1 MKQEDLFRAI
11 GELESLRLAKT
22 EEDLSMKSG
31 IKITRRLLIAA
42 VVTALLAGS
51 AYAAHYFLYDSPKE
65 MVTGLYGSDASLAP
79 SEASDE
85 QKPWPNSYVLPG
97 YDKRPVDETTAQA
110 MEGWISPVGQT
121 LKNGGYQ
128 LTVDAYVYDS
138 AMKVGFVTLALE
150 HDKPIA
156 EADLMMQRNG
166 EIIPGMVEFTQ
177 YGRCY
182 IIPEKTTDTTLAMTY
197 YFSSDVRDSHVF
209 AITLLDHDEQKRIL
223 EENSLEEQERSAF
236 IAQRREA
243 LMAEMTLEEAQAKL
257 MEQSGFTGGEAPY
270 DSYYYLAA
278 NEYDWNYASSHPQ
291 QTSPEEEAE
300 ARLRQEL
307 TPEEAEAKLR
317 EIWGDEAVDA
327 TFQDQ
332 PENIAELA
340 YFILAEEEVD
350 ATPQEN
356 KLILPMPENS
366 ALPNRSFG
374 GGDVLVNSL
383 CLRVNDEKYNPGGS
397 ADVALRMKDGSTFV
411 VCSDEMNNCLFQKG
425 EWDGTCLCMLNSAIN
440 IEDIE
445 TVILTVKGQEIVLTA
460 D

>member
-1 MKQEDLFRAI
+1 MTKEDLFLAI
-11 GELESLRLAKT
+11 GRLDDTCLAKT
-22 EEDLSMKSG
+22 EEETAMKHG
-31 IKITRRLLIAA
+31 MKFTRWLLIAA
-42 VVTALLAGS
+42 IVTALLAGS

-182 IIPEKTTDTTLAMTY
+182 IIPEKTTDTTLAMSY
-197 YFSSDVRDSHVF
+197 YFSSGVRDSHVF

-223 EENSLEEQERSAF
+223 EESSQEEQERSTF
-236 IAQRREA
+236 IAQRRED

-257 MEQSGFTGGEAPY
+257 MEQSGFSGGEAPY
-270 DSYYYLAA
+270 DAYYYLAA
-278 NEYDWNYASSHPQ
+278 NEYDWNYASSHPY

-332 PENIAELA
+332 PEDIAELA

-356 KLILPMPENS
+356 KLILPMPEDS

-374 GGDVLVNSL
+374 SGDVLVNSL

-397 ADVALRMKDGSTFV
+397 ADVQLRMKDGSVFV
-411 VCSDEMNNCLFQKG
+411 VRSDEMNNCLFQKG
-425 EWDGTCLCMLNSAIN
+425 EWDGSCLCMLNSAIN

-445 TVILTVKGQEIVLTA
+445 AVVLTVDEQDITLTA
-460 D
+460 E

>member
-31 IKITRRLLIAA
+31 MKLTRRLLIAA

-51 AYAAHYFLYDSPKE
+51 AYATHYFLFDSPKE

-110 MEGWISPVGQT
+110 MEDWISPVGQT
-121 LKNGGYQ
+121 LENGGNR

-182 IIPEKTTDTTLAMTY
+182 IIPEKTTQTTLAMTY
-197 YFSSDVRDSHVF
+197 YFSSGVRDSHVF

-223 EENSLEEQERSAF
+223 EESSREEQERSAS

-243 LMAEMTLEEAQAKL
+243 LMAEMTPEEAQAKL
-257 MEQSGFTGGEAPY
+257 MEQSGFSGGEAPY
-270 DSYYYLAA
+270 DAYYYLAA
-278 NEYDWNYASSHPQ
+278 NEYDWNYASSHPH

-300 ARLRQEL
+300 ARLRREL

-317 EIWGDEAVDA
+317 QIWGDEAVDA
-327 TFQDQ
+327 TFQDR
-332 PENIAELA
+332 PENIPELA
-340 YFILAEEEVD
+340 YMILAEEEVD

-356 KLILPMPENS
+356 KLILPMPEDS

-411 VCSDEMNNCLFQKG
+411 VRSDEMNNCLFQKG

-445 TVILTVKGQEIVLTA
+445 TVILTVKGQEIVLAA

>member
-22 EEDLSMKSG
+22 EEDLPMKTG
-31 IKITRRLLIAA
+31 MKFTRRLLIAA

-182 IIPEKTTDTTLAMTY
+182 IIPEKTTQTTLAMTY

-223 EENSLEEQERSAF
+223 EESSQDEQERSAF

-257 MEQSGFTGGEAPY
+257 MEQSGFSGGEAPY
-270 DSYYYLAA
+270 DAYYYLAA
-278 NEYDWNYASSHPQ
+278 NEYDWNYASSHPY

-307 TPEEAEAKLR
+307 TPEEGRQSCGKSGGTRRWMPPSKISRRILR
-317 EIWGDEAVDA
+317 
-327 TFQDQ
+327 
-332 PENIAELA
+332 
-340 YFILAEEEVD
+340 
-350 ATPQEN
+350 
-356 KLILPMPENS
+356 S
-366 ALPNRSFG
+366 
-374 GGDVLVNSL
+374 
-383 CLRVNDEKYNPGGS
+383 
-397 ADVALRMKDGSTFV
+397 
-411 VCSDEMNNCLFQKG
+411 
-425 EWDGTCLCMLNSAIN
+425 
-440 IEDIE
+440 
-445 TVILTVKGQEIVLTA
+445 
-460 D
+460 

>member
-22 EEDLSMKSG
+22 EEDLPMKSG
-31 IKITRRLLIAA
+31 MKLTRRLLIAA

-51 AYAAHYFLYDSPKE
+51 AYAAHYFLFDSPKE

-97 YDKRPVDETTAQA
+97 YDKRPVDETTAQV

-138 AMKVGFVTLALE
+138 AMKAGFVTLALE

-197 YFSSDVRDSHVF
+197 YFSSGVRDSHVF

-223 EENSLEEQERSAF
+223 EESSRDEQERSAY

-257 MEQSGFTGGEAPY
+257 MEQSGFSGGEAPY
-270 DSYYYLAA
+270 DAYYYLAA

-300 ARLRQEL
+300 ARLRREL

-327 TFQDQ
+327 TFQDR
-332 PENIAELA
+332 PEDIAELA

-356 KLILPMPENS
+356 KLILPMPEDS

-397 ADVALRMKDGSTFV
+397 ADVQLRMKDGSVFV

-445 TVILTVKGQEIVLTA
+445 TVILTVKGQEIVLAA

>member
-11 GELESLRLAKT
+11 GELDSLRLAKT
-22 EEDLSMKSG
+22 EEDLPMKSG
-31 IKITRRLLIAA
+31 MKLTRRLLIAA

-51 AYAAHYFLYDSPKE
+51 AYATHYFLFDSPKE

-121 LKNGGYQ
+121 LENGG
-128 LTVDAYVYDS
+128 VDAYVYDS

-182 IIPEKTTDTTLAMTY
+182 IIPEKTTQTTLAMTY
-197 YFSSDVRDSHVF
+197 YFSSGVRDSHVF

-223 EENSLEEQERSAF
+223 EESSREEQERSAS

-257 MEQSGFTGGEAPY
+257 MEQSGFSGGEAPY
-270 DSYYYLAA
+270 DAYYYLAA
-278 NEYDWNYASSHPQ
+278 NEYDWNYASSHPH

-317 EIWGDEAVDA
+317 QIWGDEAVDA
-327 TFQDQ
+327 TFQDR
-332 PENIAELA
+332 PEDIAELA
-340 YFILAEEEVD
+340 YMILAEEEVD

-356 KLILPMPENS
+356 KLILPMPEDS

-411 VCSDEMNNCLFQKG
+411 VCSDEVNNCLFQKG

-440 IEDIE
+440 IDDIE

>member
-31 IKITRRLLIAA
+31 MKLTRRLLIAA

-51 AYAAHYFLYDSPKE
+51 AYATHYFLFDSPKE
-65 MVTGLYGSDASLAP
+65 MVNGLYGSDASLAP

-182 IIPEKTTDTTLAMTY
+182 IIPEKTTQTTLAMTY
-197 YFSSDVRDSHVF
+197 YFSSGVRDSHVF

-223 EENSLEEQERSAF
+223 EESSRDEQERSAS

-243 LMAEMTLEEAQAKL
+243 LMAEMTLEEAQARL
-257 MEQSGFTGGEAPY
+257 MEQSGFSGGEAPY
-270 DSYYYLAA
+270 DAYYYLAA
-278 NEYDWNYASSHPQ
+278 NEYDWNYASSHPR

-307 TPEEAEAKLR
+307 TPEEAEIKLR
-317 EIWGDEAVDA
+317 EIWGDKAVDA
-327 TFQDQ
+327 TFQDR
-332 PENIAELA
+332 PEDIAELA
-340 YFILAEEEVD
+340 YMILAEEEVD
-350 ATPQEN
+350 AAPQEN
-356 KLILPMPENS
+356 KLILPMPEDS

-411 VCSDEMNNCLFQKG
+411 VRSDEMNNCLFQKG

-445 TVILTVKGQEIVLTA
+445 TVILTVKGQEIPLAA

>member
-11 GELESLRLAKT
+11 GELDSLRLAKT
-22 EEDLSMKSG
+22 EEDLPMKTG
-31 IKITRRLLIAA
+31 MKLTRRLLIAA

-197 YFSSDVRDSHVF
+197 YFSSDVRDSNVF
-209 AITLLDHDEQKRIL
+209 AITLLDHDEQKRSL
-223 EENSLEEQERSAF
+223 EESRRYEQERSAY
-236 IAQRREA
+236 IAQRRET
-243 LMAEMTLEEAQAKL
+243 LMAELSKEQADARLREEA
-257 MEQSGFTGGEAPY
+257 GFTGGEAPY
-270 DSYYYLAA
+270 DSFYYLAA
-278 NEYDWNYASSHPQ
+278 NEYDWNYASSHPR

-317 EIWGDEAVDA
+317 AAWGDEMVDA

-332 PENIAELA
+332 PEDIAEFA

-356 KLILPMPENS
+356 KLILPMPEDS

-397 ADVALRMKDGSTFV
+397 ADVALRMKDGSAFV
-411 VCSDEMNNCLFQKG
+411 VRSDEMNNCLFQKG

-445 TVILTVKGQEIVLTA
+445 TVILTVKGQDITLTA

>member
-11 GELESLRLAKT
+11 GELDSLRLAKT

-31 IKITRRLLIAA
+31 MKITRRLLIAA

-51 AYAAHYFLYDSPKE
+51 AYAAHYFLFDSPKE

-197 YFSSDVRDSHVF
+197 YFSSGVRDSHVF

-223 EENSLEEQERSAF
+223 EESSQDEQERSAF

-257 MEQSGFTGGEAPY
+257 MEQSGFSGGEAPY
-270 DSYYYLAA
+270 DAYYYLAA

-327 TFQDQ
+327 T
-332 PENIAELA
+332 
-340 YFILAEEEVD
+340 
-350 ATPQEN
+350 PQEN
-356 KLILPMPENS
+356 KLILPMPEDS

-397 ADVALRMKDGSTFV
+397 ADVQLRMKDGSTFV

-445 TVILTVKGQEIVLTA
+445 TVILTVKGQEIPLTA

>member
-31 IKITRRLLIAA
+31 MKLTRRLLIAA

-51 AYAAHYFLYDSPKE
+51 AYATHYFLFDSPKE
-65 MVTGLYGSDASLAP
+65 MVNGLYGSDASLAP

-110 MEGWISPVGQT
+110 MEDWISPVGQT
-121 LKNGGYQ
+121 LENGGNR

-182 IIPEKTTDTTLAMTY
+182 IIPEKTTQTTLAMTY
-197 YFSSDVRDSHVF
+197 YFSSGVRDSHVF

-223 EENSLEEQERSAF
+223 EESSREEQERSAS

-243 LMAEMTLEEAQAKL
+243 LMAEMTPEEAQAKL
-257 MEQSGFTGGEAPY
+257 MEQSGFSGGEAPY
-270 DSYYYLAA
+270 DAYYYLAA
-278 NEYDWNYASSHPQ
+278 NEYDWNYASSHPH

-300 ARLRQEL
+300 ARLRREL

-317 EIWGDEAVDA
+317 QIWGDEAVDA
-327 TFQDQ
+327 TFQDR
-332 PENIAELA
+332 PENIPELA
-340 YFILAEEEVD
+340 YMILAEEEVD

-356 KLILPMPENS
+356 KLILPMPEDS

-411 VCSDEMNNCLFQKG
+411 VRSDEMNNCLFQKG
-425 EWDGTCLCMLNSAIN
+425 EWDGTCLCMINSAIN

-445 TVILTVKGQEIVLTA
+445 TVILTVKGQEIVLAA

>member
-1 MKQEDLFRAI
+1 MKT
-11 GELESLRLAKT
+11 G
-22 EEDLSMKSG
+22 MKF
-31 IKITRRLLIAA
+31 TRRLLIAA

-65 MVTGLYGSDASLAP
+65 MVPGLYGSPARLAP

-182 IIPEKTTDTTLAMTY
+182 IIPEKTTQTTLAMTY

-223 EENSLEEQERSAF
+223 EESSQEEQERSAF

-270 DSYYYLAA
+270 DAYYYLAA
-278 NEYDWNYASSHPQ
+278 NEYEWNYASSHLF

-356 KLILPMPENS
+356 KLILPMPEDS

-374 GGDVLVNSL
+374 SGDVLVNSL

-411 VCSDEMNNCLFQKG
+411 VRSDEMNNCLFQKG

-445 TVILTVKGQEIVLTA
+445 TVILTVKGREIPLTA

>member
-1 MKQEDLFRAI
+1 
-11 GELESLRLAKT
+11 
-22 EEDLSMKSG
+22 MKSG
-31 IKITRRLLIAA
+31 MKITRRLLIAA

-51 AYAAHYFLYDSPKE
+51 AYAAHYFLFDSPKE

-110 MEGWISPVGQT
+110 IEGWISPVGQT

-182 IIPEKTTDTTLAMTY
+182 IIPEKTTQTTLAMTY
-197 YFSSDVRDSHVF
+197 YFSSGVRDSHVF

-223 EENSLEEQERSAF
+223 EESSQDEQERSAF

-257 MEQSGFTGGEAPY
+257 MEQSGFSGGEAPY
-270 DSYYYLAA
+270 DAYYYLAA
-278 NEYDWNYASSHPQ
+278 NEYDWNYASSHPY

-307 TPEEAEAKLR
+307 TPEEAGGKAAGNLGGR
-317 EIWGDEAVDA
+317 
-327 TFQDQ
+327 
-332 PENIAELA
+332 
-340 YFILAEEEVD
+340 
-350 ATPQEN
+350 
-356 KLILPMPENS
+356 
-366 ALPNRSFG
+366 G
-374 GGDVLVNSL
+374 GGCHLPRPAGEYCGV
-383 CLRVNDEKYNPGGS
+383 CLFYSGSGGS
-397 ADVALRMKDGSTFV
+397 GCHAP
-411 VCSDEMNNCLFQKG
+411 G
-425 EWDGTCLCMLNSAIN
+425 EQTDSAHAG
-440 IEDIE
+440 
-445 TVILTVKGQEIVLTA
+445 GQRLAQPLLWRRGCAGEQLVPPGE
-460 D
+460 

>member
-22 EEDLSMKSG
+22 EEDLSMKTG
-31 IKITRRLLIAA
+31 MKFTRRLLIAA

-182 IIPEKTTDTTLAMTY
+182 IIPEKTTQTTLAMTY
-197 YFSSDVRDSHVF
+197 YFSSDVRGSNVF

-223 EENSLEEQERSAF
+223 EESSQEEQERSAS

-243 LMAEMTLEEAQAKL
+243 LMAELTPEQADARLKEE
-257 MEQSGFTGGEAPY
+257 SGFTGGEVPY

-278 NEYDWNYASSHPQ
+278 NEYDLNYASSHPH
-291 QTSPEEEAE
+291 QTSPEEEAK
-300 ARLRQEL
+300 ARLRQKL

-317 EIWGDEAVDA
+317 EIWGDEVVDA
-327 TFQDQ
+327 TFQDR
-332 PENIAELA
+332 PENIPELA
-340 YFILAEEEVD
+340 YMILAEAEVD

-356 KLILPMPENS
+356 KLILPMPEDS

-411 VCSDEMNNCLFQKG
+411 VRSDEMNNCLFQKG

-445 TVILTVKGQEIVLTA
+445 TVILTVKGQEIPLAA

>member
-11 GELESLRLAKT
+11 GDLESLRLAKT

-31 IKITRRLLIAA
+31 MKLTRRLLIAA

-51 AYAAHYFLYDSPKE
+51 AYATHYFLFDSPKE

-110 MEGWISPVGQT
+110 MESWISPVGQT
-121 LKNGGYQ
+121 LENGGNR

-182 IIPEKTTDTTLAMTY
+182 IIPEKTTQTTLAMTY
-197 YFSSDVRDSHVF
+197 YFSSGVRDSHVF

-223 EENSLEEQERSAF
+223 EESSREEQERSAF
-236 IAQRREA
+236 IAQRRED

-257 MEQSGFTGGEAPY
+257 MEQSGFSGGEAPY
-270 DSYYYLAA
+270 DAYYYLAA
-278 NEYDWNYASSHPQ
+278 NEYDWNYASSHPR

-307 TPEEAEAKLR
+307 TPEEAEIKLR
-317 EIWGDEAVDA
+317 EIWGDEAVDV
-327 TFQDQ
+327 TFQDR
-332 PENIAELA
+332 PEDIAELA
-340 YFILAEEEVD
+340 YMILAEEEVD
-350 ATPQEN
+350 AMPQEN
-356 KLILPMPENS
+356 KLILPMPEDS

>member
-51 AYAAHYFLYDSPKE
+51 AYAAHYFLFDSPKE

-197 YFSSDVRDSHVF
+197 YFSSDLRDSNVF

-223 EENSLEEQERSAF
+223 EESSKEEQERSAY
-236 IAQRREA
+236 IAQRRET
-243 LMAEMTLEEAQAKL
+243 LMAELSKEQADARLREEA
-257 MEQSGFTGGEAPY
+257 GFTGGEAPY

-278 NEYDWNYASSHPQ
+278 NEYDWNYASSHPH

-332 PENIAELA
+332 PEDIAEFA
-340 YFILAEEEVD
+340 YWILAEAEVD

-356 KLILPMPENS
+356 KLILPMPEDS

-397 ADVALRMKDGSTFV
+397 ADVALRMKDGSIFV

-445 TVILTVKGQEIVLTA
+445 TVILTVKGQEIPLTA

>member
-11 GELESLRLAKT
+11 GELDTLRLAKT
-22 EEDLSMKSG
+22 EEDLPMKTG
-31 IKITRRLLIAA
+31 MKFTRRLLIAA

-51 AYAAHYFLYDSPKE
+51 AYATHYFLFDSPKE
-65 MVTGLYGSDASLAP
+65 MVTGLYGSGASLAP
-79 SEASDE
+79 SEASDD

-121 LKNGGYQ
+121 LENGGNR

-223 EENSLEEQERSAF
+223 AESDNIEEERKTY
-236 IAQRREA
+236 IAQRKEA
-243 LMAEMTLEEAQAKL
+243 LKAEMTLEEAQAKL
-257 MEQSGFTGGEAPY
+257 MEQSGFSGGEAPY
-270 DSYYYLAA
+270 DAYYYLAA

-291 QTSPEEEAE
+291 QTSPEGEAE

-332 PENIAELA
+332 PEDIAEFA
-340 YFILAEEEVD
+340 YWILAMEEVD

-356 KLILPMPENS
+356 KLILPMPEDS

-397 ADVALRMKDGSTFV
+397 ADVTLRMKDGSTFV
-411 VCSDEMNNCLFQKG
+411 VRSDEMDNCLFQKG
-425 EWDGTCLCMLNSAIN
+425 EWDGSCLCMLNSAIN

-445 TVILTVKGQEIVLTA
+445 TVILTVKGQEITLTA

>member
-11 GELESLRLAKT
+11 GELDSLRLAKT
-22 EEDLSMKSG
+22 EEDLPMKTG
-31 IKITRRLLIAA
+31 MKLTRRLLIAA

-197 YFSSDVRDSHVF
+197 YFSSDVRDSNVF
-209 AITLLDHDEQKRIL
+209 AITLLDHDEQKRSL
-223 EENSLEEQERSAF
+223 EESRRYEQERSAY
-236 IAQRREA
+236 IAQRRET
-243 LMAEMTLEEAQAKL
+243 LMAELSKEQADARLREEA
-257 MEQSGFTGGEAPY
+257 GFTGGEAPY
-270 DSYYYLAA
+270 DSFYYLAA
-278 NEYDWNYASSHPQ
+278 NEYDWNYASSHPR

-317 EIWGDEAVDA
+317 AAWGDEMVDA

-332 PENIAELA
+332 PEDIAEFA

-356 KLILPMPENS
+356 KLILPMPEDS

-397 ADVALRMKDGSTFV
+397 ADVALRMKDGSAFV
-411 VCSDEMNNCLFQKG
+411 VRSDEMNNCLFQKG

-445 TVILTVKGQEIVLTA
+445 TVILTVNGQEIPLTA

>member
-11 GELESLRLAKT
+11 GGLDSLRLAKT
-22 EEDLSMKSG
+22 EEDLPMKSG
-31 IKITRRLLIAA
+31 MKLTRRLLIAA
-42 VVTALLAGS
+42 AVTALLAGS
-51 AYAAHYFLYDSPKE
+51 AYATHYFLFDSPKE

-121 LKNGGYQ
+121 LKNGGNQ

-138 AMKVGFVTLALE
+138 AMKAGFVTLALE
-150 HDKPIA
+150 HDEPIA

-182 IIPEKTTDTTLAMTY
+182 IIPEKTTQTTLAMTY
-197 YFSSDVRDSHVF
+197 YFSSDVRDSNVF

-223 EENSLEEQERSAF
+223 AESENIAAERQTY
-236 IAQRREA
+236 IAQRKEA
-243 LMAEMTLEEAQAKL
+243 LKAEMTLEEAQAKL
-257 MEQSGFTGGEAPY
+257 MEQSGFSGGDAPY
-270 DSYYYLAA
+270 DAYYYLAA
-278 NEYDWNYASSHPQ
+278 NEYDWNYASSQPQ
-291 QTSPEEEAE
+291 QTSPEAAAE

-307 TPEEAEAKLR
+307 TPEEAESKLR
-317 EIWGDEAVDA
+317 QIWGDEAVDA

-332 PENIAELA
+332 PENIPEFA
-340 YFILAEEEVD
+340 YMILAEEEVD

-356 KLILPMPENS
+356 KLILPMPEDS

-374 GGDVLVNSL
+374 SGDVLVNSL

-397 ADVALRMKDGSTFV
+397 VDVQLRMKDGSTFV
-411 VCSDEMNNCLFQKG
+411 VRSDEMDNCLFQKG
-425 EWDGTCLCMLNSAIN
+425 EWDGFCLCMLNSAIN

-445 TVILTVKGQEIVLTA
+445 TVILTVKGQEIILTA

>member
-22 EEDLSMKSG
+22 EEDLPMKTG
-31 IKITRRLLIAA
+31 MKFTRRLLIAA
-42 VVTALLAGS
+42 IVTALLAGS

-182 IIPEKTTDTTLAMTY
+182 IIPEKTTQTTLAMTY
-197 YFSSDVRDSHVF
+197 YFSSDVRGSNVF
-209 AITLLDHDEQKRIL
+209 AVTLLDHDEQKRSS
-223 EENSLEEQERSAF
+223 EESHRYEQERSAY
-236 IAQRREA
+236 IAQRRET
-243 LMAEMTLEEAQAKL
+243 LMAELSKEQADARLKEE
-257 MEQSGFTGGEAPY
+257 SGFTGGEAPY
-270 DSYYYLAA
+270 DTYYYLAA
-278 NEYDWNYASSHPQ
+278 NEFDWNYASSHPR

-300 ARLRQEL
+300 ARLRQKL

-317 EIWGDEAVDA
+317 AAWGDEMVDA

-340 YFILAEEEVD
+340 YFILAQEEVD

-356 KLILPMPENS
+356 KLILPMPEDS

-411 VCSDEMNNCLFQKG
+411 VRSDEMNNCLFQKG

>member
-11 GELESLRLAKT
+11 GELDSMRLAKT

-31 IKITRRLLIAA
+31 MKLTRRLLIAA

-51 AYAAHYFLYDSPKE
+51 AYATHYFLFDSPKE

-121 LKNGGYQ
+121 LENGGNR

-197 YFSSDVRDSHVF
+197 YFSSGVRDSHVF

-223 EENSLEEQERSAF
+223 EESSREEQERSAS
-236 IAQRREA
+236 ITQRREA

-270 DSYYYLAA
+270 DAYYYLAA
-278 NEYDWNYASSHPQ
+278 NEYDWNYASSHPH

-300 ARLRQEL
+300 ARLRREL
-307 TPEEAEAKLR
+307 TPEEAEIKLR

-327 TFQDQ
+327 TFQDR
-332 PENIAELA
+332 PEDIAELA
-340 YFILAEEEVD
+340 YMILTEEEVD

-356 KLILPMPENS
+356 KLILPMPEDS

-411 VCSDEMNNCLFQKG
+411 VCSDEVNNCLFQKG

>member
-11 GELESLRLAKT
+11 GELDSLRLAKT

-31 IKITRRLLIAA
+31 MKLTRRLLIAA

-65 MVTGLYGSDASLAP
+65 MVNGLYGSDASLAP

-121 LKNGGYQ
+121 LENGGNR

-182 IIPEKTTDTTLAMTY
+182 IIPEKTTQTTLAMTY

-223 EENSLEEQERSAF
+223 EESSRDEQERSAF

-243 LMAEMTLEEAQAKL
+243 LMAEMTLEEVQAKL
-257 MEQSGFTGGEAPY
+257 MEQSGFSGGEAPY
-270 DSYYYLAA
+270 DAYYYLAA
-278 NEYDWNYASSHPQ
+278 NEYDWNYASSHPH

-307 TPEEAEAKLR
+307 TPEEAEIKLR

-332 PENIAELA
+332 PENIPEFA
-340 YFILAEEEVD
+340 YMILAEEEVD
-350 ATPQEN
+350 AAPQEN

-411 VCSDEMNNCLFQKG
+411 VRSDEMNNCLFQKG

-445 TVILTVKGQEIVLTA
+445 TVILTVKGQEIVLAA

>member
-1 MKQEDLFRAI
+1 MKQEDLFCAI

-31 IKITRRLLIAA
+31 MKITRRLLIAA

-51 AYAAHYFLYDSPKE
+51 AYAARYFLYDSPKE

-166 EIIPGMVEFTQ
+166 EIIPGMVAFTQ

-182 IIPEKTTDTTLAMTY
+182 IIPEKTTQTTLAMTY

-223 EENSLEEQERSAF
+223 EESSQEEQERSAF

-300 ARLRQEL
+300 ARLRREL
-307 TPEEAEAKLR
+307 TPEEAEARLR

-327 TFQDQ
+327 TFQGQ

-356 KLILPMPENS
+356 KLILPMPEDS

-374 GGDVLVNSL
+374 SGDVLVNSL

-445 TVILTVKGQEIVLTA
+445 TVILTVKGQEIPLTA

>member
-11 GELESLRLAKT
+11 GELDSLRLAKT

-31 IKITRRLLIAA
+31 MKLTRRLLIAA

-51 AYAAHYFLYDSPKE
+51 AYATHYFLFDSPKE
-65 MVTGLYGSDASLAP
+65 MVSGLYGSDASLAP

-121 LKNGGYQ
+121 LENGGNR

-197 YFSSDVRDSHVF
+197 YFSSGVRDSHVF

-223 EENSLEEQERSAF
+223 EESSREEQERSAF

-257 MEQSGFTGGEAPY
+257 MEQCGFSGGEAPY
-270 DSYYYLAA
+270 DAYYYLAA
-278 NEYDWNYASSHPQ
+278 NEYDRNYASSHPQ

-307 TPEEAEAKLR
+307 TPEEAEIKLR
-317 EIWGDEAVDA
+317 QIWGDEAVDA

-332 PENIAELA
+332 PENIPELA
-340 YFILAEEEVD
+340 YMILAEEEVD

-356 KLILPMPENS
+356 KLILPMPEDS

-411 VCSDEMNNCLFQKG
+411 VRSDEMNNCLFQKG

-445 TVILTVKGQEIVLTA
+445 TVILTVKGQEIVLAA

>member
-11 GELESLRLAKT
+11 GELDSLRLAKT
-22 EEDLSMKSG
+22 EEDLPMKTG
-31 IKITRRLLIAA
+31 MKFTRRLLIAA

-51 AYAAHYFLYDSPKE
+51 AYAAHYFLYDSPRE

-166 EIIPGMVEFTQ
+166 EIIPDMVEFTQ

-197 YFSSDVRDSHVF
+197 YFSSDERDSNVF
-209 AITLLDHDEQKRIL
+209 AVTLLDHDEQKRSS
-223 EENSLEEQERSAF
+223 EESRQDEQERSAY
-236 IAQRREA
+236 IAQRRET
-243 LMAEMTLEEAQAKL
+243 LMAELSKEQADARLREE
-257 MEQSGFTGGEAPY
+257 SGFTGGEAPY

-278 NEYDWNYASSHPQ
+278 NEYDWNYVSSHLR

-307 TPEEAEAKLR
+307 TPEEAEARLR
-317 EIWGDEAVDA
+317 ENWGDEMVDA

-332 PENIAELA
+332 PENIAEFA
-340 YFILAEEEVD
+340 YWILAQEEVD

-356 KLILPMPENS
+356 KLILPMPEDS

-397 ADVALRMKDGSTFV
+397 ADVTLRMKDGSTFV
-411 VCSDEMNNCLFQKG
+411 VRSTETDNTLFQKG
-425 EWDGTCLCMLNSAIN
+425 EWDGFCLCMLNSAIN

-445 TVILTVKGQEIVLTA
+445 TVILTVKGQEISLTA

>member
-1 MKQEDLFRAI
+1 MKREDLFRAI

-31 IKITRRLLIAA
+31 MKLTRRLLIAA

-110 MEGWISPVGQT
+110 MEDWISPVGQT

-182 IIPEKTTDTTLAMTY
+182 IIPEKTTQTTLAMTY
-197 YFSSDVRDSHVF
+197 YFSSSVRDSHVF

-223 EENSLEEQERSAF
+223 EESSQEEQERSAY

-257 MEQSGFTGGEAPY
+257 MEQSGFSGGEAPY
-270 DSYYYLAA
+270 DAYYYLAA
-278 NEYDWNYASSHPQ
+278 NEYDWNYASSHPY

-317 EIWGDEAVDA
+317 EIWGDEVVDA

-332 PENIAELA
+332 PEDIAELA
-340 YFILAEEEVD
+340 YFILAEAEVD

-356 KLILPMPENS
+356 KLILPMPEDS

>member
-31 IKITRRLLIAA
+31 MKLTRRLLIAA

-51 AYAAHYFLYDSPKE
+51 AYATHYFLFDSPKE

-121 LKNGGYQ
+121 LENGGNR

-182 IIPEKTTDTTLAMTY
+182 IIPEKTTQTTLAMTY
-197 YFSSDVRDSHVF
+197 YFSSGVRDSHVF

-223 EENSLEEQERSAF
+223 EESSRDEQERSAS

-257 MEQSGFTGGEAPY
+257 MEQSGFSGGEAPY
-270 DSYYYLAA
+270 DAYYYLAA
-278 NEYDWNYASSHPQ
+278 NEYDWNYASSHPH

-307 TPEEAEAKLR
+307 TPEKAEIKLR

-327 TFQDQ
+327 TFQDR
-332 PENIAELA
+332 PEDIAELA
-340 YFILAEEEVD
+340 YMILAEEEVD

-356 KLILPMPENS
+356 KLILPMPEDS

-411 VCSDEMNNCLFQKG
+411 VCSDEVNNCLFQKG

-445 TVILTVKGQEIVLTA
+445 TVILTVKGQEIPLTA

>member
-22 EEDLSMKSG
+22 EEDLPMKTG
-31 IKITRRLLIAA
+31 MKFTRRLLIAA

-197 YFSSDVRDSHVF
+197 YFSSGVRDSKVF

-223 EENSLEEQERSAF
+223 EESSQEEQERSAF

-243 LMAEMTLEEAQAKL
+243 LMAELTPEQADARLKEEA
-257 MEQSGFTGGEAPY
+257 GFTGGEAPY

-278 NEYDWNYASSHPQ
+278 NEYDWNYASSHPH

-356 KLILPMPENS
+356 KLILPMPEDS

-397 ADVALRMKDGSTFV
+397 TDVQLRMKDGSTFV
-411 VCSDEMNNCLFQKG
+411 VRSDEMNNCLFQKG

-445 TVILTVKGQEIVLTA
+445 TVILTVQGQEIPLTA

>member
-11 GELESLRLAKT
+11 GELDSLRLAKT

-31 IKITRRLLIAA
+31 MKLTRRLLIAA

-51 AYAAHYFLYDSPKE
+51 AYATHYFLFDSPKE
-65 MVTGLYGSDASLAP
+65 MVNGLYGSDASLAP

-110 MEGWISPVGQT
+110 MEDWISPVGQT
-121 LKNGGYQ
+121 LENGGNR

-182 IIPEKTTDTTLAMTY
+182 IIPEKTTQTTLAMTY
-197 YFSSDVRDSHVF
+197 YFSSGVRDSHVF

-223 EENSLEEQERSAF
+223 EESSREEQERSAS

-243 LMAEMTLEEAQAKL
+243 LMAEMTPEEAQAKL
-257 MEQSGFTGGEAPY
+257 MEQSGFSGGEAPY
-270 DSYYYLAA
+270 DAYYYLAA
-278 NEYDWNYASSHPQ
+278 NEYDWNYASSHPH

-300 ARLRQEL
+300 ARLRREL

-317 EIWGDEAVDA
+317 QIWGDEAVDA
-327 TFQDQ
+327 TFQDR
-332 PENIAELA
+332 PENIPELA
-340 YFILAEEEVD
+340 YMILAEEEVD

-356 KLILPMPENS
+356 KLILPMPEDS

-411 VCSDEMNNCLFQKG
+411 VRSDEMNNCLFQKG

-445 TVILTVKGQEIVLTA
+445 TVILTVKGQEIVLAA

>member
-11 GELESLRLAKT
+11 GELDSLRLAKT

-31 IKITRRLLIAA
+31 MKLTRRLLIAA

-51 AYAAHYFLYDSPKE
+51 AYATHYFLFDSPKE

-97 YDKRPVDETTAQA
+97 YDKRPVDETTAQV

-197 YFSSDVRDSHVF
+197 YFSSDLRDSNVF

-223 EENSLEEQERSAF
+223 EESSKEEQERSAF
-236 IAQRREA
+236 IAQRRET
-243 LMAEMTLEEAQAKL
+243 LMAELSKEQADARLKEE
-257 MEQSGFTGGEAPY
+257 SGFTGGEAPY
-270 DSYYYLAA
+270 DTYYYLAA
-278 NEYDWNYASSHPQ
+278 NEYDGNYASSHPR

-332 PENIAELA
+332 PENIAEFA
-340 YFILAEEEVD
+340 YFILAQEEVD
-350 ATPQEN
+350 ATAQGN
-356 KLILPMPENS
+356 KLILPMPEDS

-383 CLRVNDEKYNPGGS
+383 CLRVNDEKYNPGGA
-397 ADVALRMKDGSTFV
+397 ADVQLRMKDGSTFV
-411 VCSDEMNNCLFQKG
+411 VRSDEMNNCLFQKG

>member
-11 GELESLRLAKT
+11 GELDSLRLAKT

-31 IKITRRLLIAA
+31 MKITRRLLIAA

-65 MVTGLYGSDASLAP
+65 MVNGLYGSDASLAP

-197 YFSSDVRDSHVF
+197 YFSSDVRGSHVF
-209 AITLLDHDEQKRIL
+209 AITLLDHDEQKRSS
-223 EENSLEEQERSAF
+223 EESRRYEQERSAY
-236 IAQRREA
+236 IAQRRET
-243 LMAEMTLEEAQAKL
+243 LMAELSKEQADARLQEEA
-257 MEQSGFTGGEAPY
+257 GFTGGEAPY
-270 DSYYYLAA
+270 DTYYYLAA
-278 NEYDWNYASSHPQ
+278 NEFDWNYASSHPR
-291 QTSPEEEAE
+291 QTSPEEEAK

-317 EIWGDEAVDA
+317 AAWGDEMVDA

-332 PENIAELA
+332 PENIAEFA
-340 YFILAEEEVD
+340 YWILAQEEVD

-356 KLILPMPENS
+356 KLILPMPEDS

-411 VCSDEMNNCLFQKG
+411 VRSDEMNNCLFQKG

>member
-22 EEDLSMKSG
+22 EEDLPMKTG
-31 IKITRRLLIAA
+31 MKFTRRLLIAA

-51 AYAAHYFLYDSPKE
+51 AYAAHYLLYDSPKE
-65 MVTGLYGSDASLAP
+65 MVNGLYGSDASLAP

-209 AITLLDHDEQKRIL
+209 AITLLDHDEQKHIL
-223 EENSLEEQERSAF
+223 EESSREEQERSAF

-243 LMAEMTLEEAQAKL
+243 LMAELTPEQADARLKEEA
-257 MEQSGFTGGEAPY
+257 GFIGGEAPY

-332 PENIAELA
+332 PENIPELA

-356 KLILPMPENS
+356 KLILPMPEDS

-411 VCSDEMNNCLFQKG
+411 VCSDEMNNCLFRKG

>member
-11 GELESLRLAKT
+11 GELDTLRLAKT
-22 EEDLSMKSG
+22 EEDLPMKTG
-31 IKITRRLLIAA
+31 MKFTRRLLIAA

-51 AYAAHYFLYDSPKE
+51 AYAAHYFLYDSPRE
-65 MVTGLYGSDASLAP
+65 MVAGLYGSDASLAP

-197 YFSSDVRDSHVF
+197 YFSSDVRDTNVF

-223 EENSLEEQERSAF
+223 EESSQDEQERSAY
-236 IAQRREA
+236 IAQRRET
-243 LMAEMTLEEAQAKL
+243 LMAELSKEQADARLREEA
-257 MEQSGFTGGEAPY
+257 GFTGGEAPY

-278 NEYDWNYASSHPQ
+278 NEYDWNYVSSHLR

-307 TPEEAEAKLR
+307 TPEEAEARLR
-317 EIWGDEAVDA
+317 ENWGDEMVDA

-332 PENIAELA
+332 PENIAEFA
-340 YFILAEEEVD
+340 YWILAQEEVD

-356 KLILPMPENS
+356 KLILPMPEDS

-397 ADVALRMKDGSTFV
+397 ADVTLRMKDGSTFV
-411 VCSDEMNNCLFQKG
+411 VRSTETDNTLFQKG
-425 EWDGTCLCMLNSAIN
+425 EWDGFCLCMLNSAIN

-445 TVILTVKGQEIVLTA
+445 TVILTVKGQEISLTA

>member
-31 IKITRRLLIAA
+31 MKITRRLLIAA

-182 IIPEKTTDTTLAMTY
+182 IIPEKTTQTTLAMTY
-197 YFSSDVRDSHVF
+197 YFSSGVRDSHVF

-223 EENSLEEQERSAF
+223 EESSREEQERSTF
-236 IAQRREA
+236 IAQRRED

-270 DSYYYLAA
+270 DAYYYLAA
-278 NEYDWNYASSHPQ
+278 NEYDWNYASSHPH

-300 ARLRQEL
+300 ARLRREL

-327 TFQDQ
+327 TFQDR
-332 PENIAELA
+332 PENIPELA
-340 YFILAEEEVD
+340 YMILAEAEVD

-356 KLILPMPENS
+356 KLILPMPEDS

-383 CLRVNDEKYNPGGS
+383 CLRVNDEKCNPGGS
-397 ADVALRMKDGSTFV
+397 ADVQLRMKDGSTFV

-445 TVILTVKGQEIVLTA
+445 TVILTVKGQEIPLAA